1 MIMYDFHQY
10 ADAAQPKMTQKP
22 LEEQM
27 YLVPPK
33 EEQIKFVDFVKLIDN
48 RNFAVL
54 SRVTDFIPPRY
65 NLIKKTFYF
74 QQAISPHKRSVFF
87 RHLI

>member
-27 YLVPPK
+27 YLVSPK
-33 EEQIKFVDFVKLIDN
+33 EERIKFVDFVKLIDN
-48 RNFAVL
+48 
-54 SRVTDFIPPRY
+54 
-65 NLIKKTFYF
+65 
-74 QQAISPHKRSVFF
+74 
-87 RHLI
+87 